1 MIVSERQVKY
11 NKQEFQVGQ
20 IVYIEQVDASAHYLK
35 DTVGKVT
42 EEVVEKVGTKYIT
55 TSRKDQYRYSD
66 GLIANS
72 YPHDYMLH
80 LTKEDAELSSLTKKL
95 KKIILSKTK
104 LNLLESLTLSELETI
119 SDILTSAE
127 ERTNGG
133 N

>member
-1 MIVSERQVKY
+1 MIMSERQVKY
-11 NKQEFQVGQ
+11 NKQDFQVGQ

-55 TSRKDQYRYSD
+55 TSRKDKYRYSD
-66 GLIANS
+66 GLIVNS
-72 YPHDYMLH
+72 YPRDYMLH
-80 LTKEDAELSSLTKKL
+80 LTREDAELSALTKKL

-104 LNLLESLTLSELETI
+104 LNLLDSLTLSELETI

-127 ERTNGG
+127 ERLNGG
-133 N
+133 K